1 MNASISCISCLIG
14 KQEKLIRQFSDE
26 ERKKAFFQ
34 DFLTMIQQ
42 ERLNRTAPWLQGKAD
57 RLLERYFGTIVDY
70 PALKSGYNQYL
81 LSNEAIFFYMIFESK
96 DVLAECFIY
105 VCAGNFIDTVALDEM

>member
-34 DFLTMIQQ
+34 DFLTMTIDHDY
-42 ERLNRTAPWLQGKAD
+42 D
-57 RLLERYFGTIVDY
+57 RFHY
-70 PALKSGYNQYL
+70 
-81 LSNEAIFFYMIFESK
+81 
-96 DVLAECFIY
+96 C
-105 VCAGNFIDTVALDEM
+105 